1 MNRSLQRGF
10 TLSELLYA
18 IGFLAFWGL
27 VIAVVVHF
35 VIKFW

>member
-10 TLSELLYA
+10 TLNELIHA
-18 IGFLAFWGL
+18 IAFLAFWGL

-35 VIKFW
+35 VLKFW